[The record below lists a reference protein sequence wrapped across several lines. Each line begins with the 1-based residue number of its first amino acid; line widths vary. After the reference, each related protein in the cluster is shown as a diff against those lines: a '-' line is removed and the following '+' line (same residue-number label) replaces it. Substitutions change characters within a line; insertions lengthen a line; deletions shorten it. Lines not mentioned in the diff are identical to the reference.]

1 MLFRSKG
8 DNVKLVVFDILGR
21 EVKTLVNE
29 FKNSGSYE
37 VNFDAS
43 TLSSGVYFYRL
54 EAGEFTDTKRMLLV
68 K

>member
-1 MLFRSKG
+1 
-8 DNVKLVVFDILGR
+8 VKLVIFDLLGR

-29 FKNSGSYE
+29 FKNSGTYE

-43 TLSSGVYFYRL
+43 QLSSGAYFYRI

>member
-1 MLFRSKG
+1 
-8 DNVKLVVFDILGR
+8 
-21 EVKTLVNE
+21 LVNE
-29 FKNSGSYE
+29 FRNSGTYE

-43 TLSSGVYFYRL
+43 LLASGVYFYRL